1 VTGGWLVVKWIV
13 LALCGLYFVLICV
26 ALVRLE
32 GRLEKKATKASWLVL
47 ISIFLSGLAQDFLG
61 TGIAVRAGWIV
72 VGVAATSA
80 MIVVIR
86 LLVQDA
92 KCLAEG

>member
-32 GRLEKKATKASWLVL
+32 GQAQKKAIKASWLVVM
-47 ISIFLSGLAQDFLG
+47 SICLSDLAQDFFA
-61 TGIAVRAGWIV
+61 TRVAIRAGWMV
-72 VGVAATSA
+72 VGAAATIA
-80 MIVVIR
+80 MVVVIR

-92 KCLAEG
+92 KGLAES